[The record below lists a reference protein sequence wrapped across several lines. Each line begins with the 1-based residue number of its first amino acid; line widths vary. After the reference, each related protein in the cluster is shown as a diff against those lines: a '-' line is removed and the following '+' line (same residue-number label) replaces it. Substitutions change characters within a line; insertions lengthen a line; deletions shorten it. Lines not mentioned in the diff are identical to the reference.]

1 MDAIGIERANIFGAS
16 EGGSMACMFAAT
28 YPQRMNALLTW
39 GAQARWIATA
49 DHPWGQTQAEFDEML
64 KMVLDGWPSFEYITG
79 PGAGLGK
86 DADPGYIETIARY
99 MRAAASP
106 SAVYAYEQ
114 MNGAIDTRP
123 ILSAIKAPTLVMNRT
138 GDPVCHVEGARDM
151 AARIPGAQFKEYPG
165 NSHSMMLDDM
175 ETILSDIQEFVTGER
190 PIDASDRILATVLF
204 LDIASSTER
213 ATALGDAAWR
223 NLLNVYY
230 SIVRKELARF
240 RGKETNTAGDG
251 FLATFDGPARAIR
264 CAIAI
269 SLGVKQLGIDVRAG
283 IHTGECEMMGD
294 NVGGIAVNIG
304 ARIMSNAKPGSVLVS
319 GTVKDLVAGSGI
331 EFMDMGTHALKGVP
345 GEWKLFAART

>member
-1 MDAIGIERANIFGAS
+1 
-16 EGGSMACMFAAT
+16 
-28 YPQRMNALLTW
+28 
-39 GAQARWIATA
+39 
-49 DHPWGQTQAEFDEML
+49 ML
-64 KMVLDGWPSFEYITG
+64 KMILDGWPSFEYLTG

-86 DADPGYIETIARY
+86 DADPAYIESLARY
-99 MRAAASP
+99 IRAAASP

-151 AARIPGAQFKEYPG
+151 AKRIPGALFKEYPG

-175 ETILSDIQEFVTGER
+175 ETILSDIQEFVTGEQ

-213 ATALGDAAWR
+213 ATALGDTAWR
-223 NLLNVYY
+223 NLLNAYY
-230 SIVRKELARF
+230 SIVRKELARY

-269 SLGVKQLGIDVRAG
+269 GLGVTTGHRRARG
-283 IHTGECEMMGD
+283 RPHWRMRNDGRQR
-294 NVGGIAVNIG
+294 GGIAVHTG
-304 ARIMSNAKPGSVLVS
+304 ARIMSSAKPGGVLVS
-319 GTVKDLVAGSGI
+319 GTSERSCGGLWHRIRGYGNPGVERRSWRMEAFRRAILRSLRRPESKSVPVLAPVVATDFEGS
-331 EFMDMGTHALKGVP
+331 
-345 GEWKLFAART
+345 R